1 MSSSDEFAQSLR
13 VAQSALTLL
22 TRNQVPATPP
32 NYLVWFT
39 YAEGSNAELRDF
51 INSHLKSGTRIT
63 DAIMAEAQDKYL
75 PPAEERAEIH
85 EVGEKLSVELKR
97 ISDTLSHSGA
107 STAAYGQALS
117 KISGKLGQTDD
128 VAALKTMVSGL
139 VSATKVMESQSRQ
152 LEDRLKQS
160 NAEVQQL
167 QQQLSKINKE
177 ALTDALTGLANR
189 RCFDITLKN
198 AVLEAIEKKES
209 LCLIMCDID
218 HFKRF
223 NDTWGHQMGDQVL
236 RLVARCLSDN
246 VKGRDTAARYG
257 GEEFAVILPATT
269 PENARNLGEQIRR
282 SVENK
287 KIIVRST
294 NESLGTVALSLGCA
308 ALRPDENWEDLIERA
323 DACLYAAKRGGRNRV
338 VSDIDPDAAEART
351 DVDVR
356 IAASG

>member
-1 MSSSDEFAQSLR
+1 M
-13 VAQSALTLL
+13 
-22 TRNQVPATPP
+22 
-32 NYLVWFT
+32 
-39 YAEGSNAELRDF
+39 
-51 INSHLKSGTRIT
+51 
-63 DAIMAEAQDKYL
+63 
-75 PPAEERAEIH
+75 
-85 EVGEKLSVELKR
+85 GEKLSVELKR

-269 PENARNLGEQIRR
+269 PENARNLGSKSAARSRTRR
-282 SVENK
+282 S
-287 KIIVRST
+287 S
-294 NESLGTVALSLGCA
+294 CA
-308 ALRPDENWEDLIERA
+308 APTKPRYGRALARLCGAAAGRKLGRPDRTRGCVPLCRQARRA
-323 DACLYAAKRGGRNRV
+323 QSRRFRYR
-338 VSDIDPDAAEART
+338 P
-351 DVDVR
+351 
-356 IAASG
+356 